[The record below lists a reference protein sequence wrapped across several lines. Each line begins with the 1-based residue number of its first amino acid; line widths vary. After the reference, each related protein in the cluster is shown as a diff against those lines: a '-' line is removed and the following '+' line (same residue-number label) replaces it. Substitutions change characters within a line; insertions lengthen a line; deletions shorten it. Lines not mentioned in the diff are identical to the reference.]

1 MEYVPCIG
9 NSSYSFW
16 RILLKLYRCFK
27 DGLKICI
34 LFFQNPEIIF
44 YHFLRIFNLDIFRAL
59 ILQICIWSMYLVSAT
74 SPTVFGESFW
84 NFTDVLR
91 MVWRYAYCFFQNPEI
106 IFYHFFRIFN
116 LDIFRALILQICIWS
131 IYLVSATPPTVFGES
146 FWNFTVVFRMVWRY
160 AYCFLR
166 ILKLFFLHFN
176 LDIFSSLYATDMY
189 REYMPCIGNP
199 AYSFR
204 PILLKLYRYFAAF
217 LWFHMRNLSLAGY
230 NCSGGASCMAC
241 SFINLDIFR
250 ALILQ
255 ICIWSMYLV
264 SATPPT
270 VFGESFWNFTGVL
283 RMVWRYAYCFFQNPE
298 IIFYHFFRIFNLY
311 IFRALILQIC
321 IWSMYLVSA
330 TPPTVCGE
338 SFWNFTGVLRMV
350 WRYAYC
356 FFQNPEIIFYHFLRI
371 FNLDIFRALILQI
384 CIWSMYVVWATP
396 PTVFGESFWN
406 FTDVLRMVWRYAYC
420 FFRILKLFFITFF
433 AFLT

>member
-16 RILLKLYRCFK
+16 WILLKLYRCFK
-27 DGLKICI
+27 DGLEICI
-34 LFFQNPEIIF
+34 L
-44 YHFLRIFNLDIFRAL
+44 
-59 ILQICIWSMYLVSAT
+59 
-74 SPTVFGESFW
+74 
-84 NFTDVLR
+84 
-91 MVWRYAYCFFQNPEI
+91 FFQNPEI

-160 AYCFLR
+160 AYCFLM

-241 SFINLDIFR
+241 SFIMGYFR
-250 ALILQ
+250 PNCAAEPN
-255 ICIWSMYLV
+255 ICL
-264 SATPPT
+264 SAHMLNRRLH
-270 VFGESFWNFTGVL
+270 ENRKS
-283 RMVWRYAYCFFQNPE
+283 
-298 IIFYHFFRIFNLY
+298 
-311 IFRALILQIC
+311 
-321 IWSMYLVSA
+321 
-330 TPPTVCGE
+330 
-338 SFWNFTGVLRMV
+338 
-350 WRYAYC
+350 
-356 FFQNPEIIFYHFLRI
+356 
-371 FNLDIFRALILQI
+371 
-384 CIWSMYVVWATP
+384 
-396 PTVFGESFWN
+396 
-406 FTDVLRMVWRYAYC
+406 
-420 FFRILKLFFITFF
+420 ILKFLNGKKLFNKKPSRF
-433 AFLT
+433 

>member
-34 LFFQNPEIIF
+34 LFFQNPEIIL

-74 SPTVFGESFW
+74 PPTVFGESFW

-189 REYMPCIGNP
+189 REYMPCIGSP

-241 SFINLDIFR
+241 SFIIFILDLFILLTFSWVLLTFKMSSPILAWVIQAGGQKLKISGGNLLAI
-250 ALILQ
+250 
-255 ICIWSMYLV
+255 Y
-264 SATPPT
+264 
-270 VFGESFWNFTGVL
+270 
-283 RMVWRYAYCFFQNPE
+283 RYWE
-298 IIFYHFFRIFNLY
+298 L
-311 IFRALILQIC
+311 
-321 IWSMYLVSA
+321 
-330 TPPTVCGE
+330 G
-338 SFWNFTGVLRMV
+338 
-350 WRYAYC
+350 
-356 FFQNPEIIFYHFLRI
+356 
-371 FNLDIFRALILQI
+371 
-384 CIWSMYVVWATP
+384 
-396 PTVFGESFWN
+396 
-406 FTDVLRMVWRYAYC
+406 
-420 FFRILKLFFITFF
+420 
-433 AFLT
+433 FLTLSELCLNCCDYNIEWPSN

>member
-27 DGLKICI
+27 DALKICI

-44 YHFLRIFNLDIFRAL
+44 YHF
-59 ILQICIWSMYLVSAT
+59 
-74 SPTVFGESFW
+74 
-84 NFTDVLR
+84 
-91 MVWRYAYCFFQNPEI
+91 
-106 IFYHFFRIFN
+106 FRIF
-116 LDIFRALILQICIWS
+116 
-131 IYLVSATPPTVFGES
+131 
-146 FWNFTVVFRMVWRY
+146 
-160 AYCFLR
+160 
-166 ILKLFFLHFN
+166 
-176 LDIFSSLYATDMY
+176 
-189 REYMPCIGNP
+189 
-199 AYSFR
+199 
-204 PILLKLYRYFAAF
+204 
-217 LWFHMRNLSLAGY
+217 
-230 NCSGGASCMAC
+230 
-241 SFINLDIFR
+241 NLDIFR

-283 RMVWRYAYCFFQNPE
+283 RMVWRYAYCFF
-298 IIFYHFFRIFNLY
+298 RILKLF
-311 IFRALILQIC
+311 
-321 IWSMYLVSA
+321 
-330 TPPTVCGE
+330 
-338 SFWNFTGVLRMV
+338 
-350 WRYAYC
+350 
-356 FFQNPEIIFYHFLRI
+356 FYHFLRI

-384 CIWSMYVVWATP
+384 CIWSMYLVSATPPTVFGESFWNFTGVLRMVWRYAYCFFRILKLFFYHFLRIFNLDIFRALILQICIWSMYLVSATP